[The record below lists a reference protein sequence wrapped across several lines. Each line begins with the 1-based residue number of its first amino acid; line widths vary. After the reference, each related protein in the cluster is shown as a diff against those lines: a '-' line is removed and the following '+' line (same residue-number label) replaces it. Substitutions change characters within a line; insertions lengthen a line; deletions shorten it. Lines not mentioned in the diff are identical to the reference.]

1 MLDLKRAAAEL
12 RDLHKFPVE
21 VSSITFDHLSSE
33 VDPDRPTTS
42 NPSLIKACD
51 ILFVRAM
58 QAGSLEQIVFRMDVL
73 QRLKREGLIIV
84 NSPKAIE
91 ASVDKYLSL
100 ALMAQHGVSV
110 PLIRVSQ
117 TVEMAVRHFHA
128 FGNDVVVKPI
138 FGSLGKGVQRLK
150 DEPSA
155 TEYFEQAVEQGRVI
169 YQQQFID
176 HEGWD
181 LRLFVVGD
189 SVFAMKRIAPDGFVT
204 NIYRGGKGVSHVAT
218 ALEIDI
224 ARRAMSAVGA
234 RIGGVDLV
242 YQRQNDHPF
251 VLEVNAAPGWK
262 ELQHVLQVDIAR
274 RILKELGQAAE
285 GPVTP

>member
-1 MLDLKRAAAEL
+1 
-12 RDLHKFPVE
+12 
-21 VSSITFDHLSSE
+21 
-33 VDPDRPTTS
+33 
-42 NPSLIKACD
+42 
-51 ILFVRAM
+51 M

-73 QRLKREGLIIV
+73 QRLKREGLTIV

-155 TEYFEQAVEQGRVI
+155 IDYFEQAVEQERVI

-189 SVFAMKRIAPDGFVT
+189 SVFAMKRIAEDGFVT
-204 NIYRGGKGVSHVAT
+204 NIYRGGRGVSHVAT

-224 ARRAMSAVGA
+224 ARQAMSAVGA

-242 YQRQNDHPF
+242 YERQNGQPF
-251 VLEVNAAPGWK
+251 VLEVNSAPGWK
-262 ELQHVLQVDIAR
+262 ELQQVLQVDIAK
-274 RILKELGQAAE
+274 RILEELGQVAG
-285 GPVTP
+285 GPVAP